1 MLVVKRNQECLGSGD
16 SMHAS
21 VKLKEIDGVQY
32 RDWVLRFNSIQHG
45 TTYQSQGGRES
56 PAAEWR
62 RFRRGLCMATRS
74 RWSDLLVNSGN
85 RRDSF
90 LHLMRGAEM
99 EALGAQVPGRTIQG
113 RSVMHPDVLGD
124 TRHTRV
130 FAGRCRSE
138 RARGTAKGTVVGI
151 EGCKG
156 SREPGT
162 PRKRITTRYAE

>member
-1 MLVVKRNQECLGSGD
+1 MRKHKSSGLLEC
-16 SMHAS
+16 MHAS

-85 RRDSF
+85 RRDSL

-99 EALGAQVPGRTIQG
+99 EALGAQVPERTIKG

-130 FAGRCRSE
+130 FAGRGCSE
-138 RARGTAKGTVVGI
+138 RSGRTAKGTVVGI

-156 SREPGT
+156 PREPGT
-162 PRKRITTRYAE
+162 PRKRVTTRHAE